1 MRSPRGLVGSSAL
14 LLAVPLAVL
23 YQNLVGSG
31 GEAVI
36 HGLLA
41 LGTALMAFAVF
52 DFKTPRWATWVGT
65 VSASVLATIFFLQGV
80 SEVTHD
86 GALHYLAYHVMGQRL
101 EGWLINPI
109 LAWCVVVLV
118 VDRQLTWRKLGILA
132 MATVAC
138 VEAYS
143 LGLGYQGTS
152 LDVEAPILK
161 TLWLMPFVWILL
173 ESTTGKRLRSKTVT

>member
-1 MRSPRGLVGSSAL
+1 MRSPRGLVASSAL
-14 LLAVPLAVL
+14 LLALPLAVL
-23 YQNLVGSG
+23 YQDLAGSG

-41 LGTALMAFAVF
+41 LGTALLALAVI

-65 VSASVLATIFFLQGV
+65 LSAGVLAAIFFLQGM

-86 GALHYLAYHVMGQRL
+86 EALHYLAYQVMGQRL
-101 EGWLINPI
+101 EVWLVNPI

-118 VDRQLTWRKLGILA
+118 VDPQLTWRKLGILA

-138 VEAYS
+138 VQAYS
-143 LGLGYQGTS
+143 LGLSYRGTS

-161 TLWLMPFVWILL
+161 TLWLMPSVWILF
-173 ESTTGKRLRSKTVT
+173 ESTTGKRRPSATR